1 MEADIQQYYAA
12 SNPGAVAVLGP
23 DCWNGSSS
31 QLTSFKNQTGAT
43 FPLLL
48 SAGDVSTLYGI
59 AYDNFLVIDTQGI
72 VRYISPTGQPLA
84 NRYDLTAI
92 RATIDDLLQTDV
104 ETRPEDVP
112 AAAPHIRVAGSLAPG
127 APLRLRV
134 EGVTRGTLELVS
146 MTGAALRQFAVE
158 AAGAPVSVAWDGR
171 DARGRR
177 VAPGVY
183 AVRLRAPGGAV
194 VETRRVVVVR

>member
-1 MEADIQQYYAA
+1 MEADINQHYAA
-12 SNPGAVAVLGP
+12 SNPGLVTVLGP

-48 SAGDVSTLYGI
+48 SGGDVSAAYGI

-104 ETRPEDVP
+104 ETRPEDVT
-112 AAAPHIRVAGSLAPG
+112 AVAPHVRVAGSLLPG
-127 APLRLRV
+127 VSLRLRV
-134 EGVTRGTLELVS
+134 EGVARGTLDIVS
-146 MTGAALRQFAVE
+146 MTGAMVRQFGVDAR
-158 AAGAPVSVAWDGR
+158 AAPVSVAWDGR
-171 DARGRR
+171 DVRGRQ
-177 VAPGVY
+177 VAPGIY
-183 AVRLRAPGGAV
+183 AVRLRAPDGAV
-194 VETRRVVVVR
+194 AETRRVVVVR